1 MAGMPKDA
9 RQPYSVEQVDRIVT
23 AVRLPVDEA
32 KRAYLHR
39 ELNTVAGVYLSS
51 RDDPTPAKVRDRLA
65 AIEKATQKLLS
76 ALRNVNV
83 KETGQPPVQ
92 VYLEMLTSVVIRLEI
107 AADEE
112 LSEEGE
118 PITQSGYARVMEAM
132 RGVLSLQRWATR
144 ALALQEKDVKPHG
157 RTRDREREWFA
168 AGLAHIYR
176 ETFQKEP
183 GVSRSP
189 ITNRP
194 GGPFV
199 RFVRTC
205 LEELGER
212 CSLETVA
219 KLAKR
224 GKKWDPGIISITDGD
239 GRVLYSR
246 DPSQ

>member
-1 MAGMPKDA
+1 MAGKPKDA
-9 RQPYSVEQVDRIVT
+9 RQPYSLEHVDRIVT
-23 AVRLPVDEA
+23 AVRLPVDAA
-32 KRAYLHR
+32 KRAYLHG
-39 ELNTVAGVYLSS
+39 ELNTAASDYLLS
-51 RDDPTPAKVRDRLA
+51 RDELTPAQIRDRLA

-76 ALRNVNV
+76 TLGNV
-83 KETGQPPVQ
+83 KETGLPAPAVNPF
-92 VYLEMLTSVVIRLEI
+92 EMLVPVLIRLQL
-107 AADEE
+107 AAGDV
-112 LSEEGE
+112 LSEESQ
-118 PITQSGYARVMEAM
+118 PITQSGYIPVGEVI
-132 RGVLSLQRWATR
+132 RGIRLLQRLATR
-144 ALALQEKDVKPHG
+144 ALAEAEAEVKPHG
-157 RTRDREREWFA
+157 RTRYYEREWFA
-168 AGLAHIYR
+168 ADLARIYR